1 MNTIMEEICSED
13 QEYDKNEVSKK
24 LERIFKECG
33 NIVMSMEEGSHLG
46 LNKGSSLHK
55 LSIVT

>member
-1 MNTIMEEICSED
+1 MEEICSED